1 MRKINN
7 LIKMLVLCGG
17 LFFASCETTE
27 LDLTQNPNAL
37 APAQAD
43 PDFYLN
49 AIQISFAY
57 LTESFGN
64 TAGALTRIDYM
75 NGRDYANAYSPSNFD
90 GRWSSAYQTIMNDI
104 KELNIIADETGLTR
118 HKAMGQVIEAHILL
132 TLVDFFGDIPYTE
145 ALAGAENLN
154 PVADSGASV
163 YAAAIA
169 LLDGAITNFNN
180 SALGDPALDMYYDG
194 DWAAWTKA
202 ANTLKMKAYMATRL
216 VDGSAVSKFNAIVAS
231 GNYISSNADD
241 MQFRWGTLAVQ
252 PDSRHPRYR
261 GSYTSTG
268 GGSYMSNSLM
278 NYMIGNN
285 PESAY
290 SSPDRY
296 DPRVLYYFYRQVGAT
311 PGIDGDPNEETLECG
326 LQNPPA
332 HYAGYVFCGAP
343 KGWWGRDHGNDN
355 GIPPDGFLRALA
367 GAYPAGGALDDLS
380 YSSKVDGDGNGGNGI
395 TPIMLASWSQFM
407 IGEVELAA
415 GNGAA
420 AKNAMMDGI
429 TLSIDKVLASTETS
443 GRYDWIFG
451 NGLRPGSDPEDPANY
466 GPALTFEANY
476 INWFKMDL
484 EAEWDAA
491 TNEGDRWDILG
502 MQNFVAQYGNGL
514 GAYNFYR
521 RTGHPTTLQPNIEA
535 NPGGFIRSF
544 FYPANHANTN
554 SNITQKDGVTE
565 PVFWDTNPGSPGF
578 PAAN

>member
-37 APAQAD
+37 APDQAD

-75 NGRDYANAYSPSNFD
+75 SGRDYANAYSPSNFD

-104 KELNIIADETGLTR
+104 KELNIIAGETGLNR
-118 HKAMGQVIEAHILL
+118 HIAIGQVIEAHILM

-145 ALAGAENLN
+145 AFQGADNLN

-180 SALGDPALDMYYDG
+180 DALGNPALDMYYDG

-278 NYMIGNN
+278 DYMRGGAAGGYSIG
-285 PESAY
+285 AGTFTG
-290 SSPDRY
+290 
-296 DPRVLYYFYRQVGAT
+296 DPRIMFYYHRQTNPT
-311 PGIDGDPNEETLECG
+311 PGIDGDADEEVLECG
-326 LQNPPA
+326 LQNAPA
-332 HYAGYVFCGAP
+332 HYAGYVFCANP
-343 KGWWGRDHGNDN
+343 QGWWGRDHGNDN
-355 GIPPDGFLRALA
+355 GIPPDGFLRTLA
-367 GAYPAGGALDDLS
+367 GVYPSGGKLDDWS
-380 YSSKVDGDGNGGNGI
+380 YGGQQDGAGNGGNGI
-395 TPIMLASWSQFM
+395 TPIMLASWTDFM
-407 IGEVELAA
+407 IGEVELVA
-415 GNGAA
+415 GNEAA
-420 AKNAMMDGI
+420 AKTAMFAGMAKSMDKVTNFYPREAGNRFDGI
-429 TLSIDKVLASTETS
+429 MNFYFGGLAQVV
-443 GRYDWIFG
+443 
-451 NGLRPGSDPEDPANY
+451 NGFYARISD
-466 GPALTFEANY
+466 
-476 INWFKMDL
+476 
-484 EAEWDAA
+484 EWDDASDKM
-491 TNEGDRWDILG
+491 NVLG
-502 MQNFVAQYGNGL
+502 MQYFVAQYGNGL
-514 GAYNFYR
+514 DAYNFYR
-521 RTGHPTTLQPNIEA
+521 RTGYPTTLQPNIEA

-554 SNITQKDGVTE
+554 SNITQKGGVTE

>member
-37 APAQAD
+37 APDQAD

-49 AIQISFAY
+49 AIQIDFAY

-75 NGRDYANAYSPSNFD
+75 NGRDYANAYSPNNFD

-104 KELNIIADETGLTR
+104 KELNIIADNTGLSR
-118 HKAMGQVIEAHILL
+118 HKAMGQVIEAHILM

-180 SALGDPALDMYYDG
+180 DALGNPALDMYYDG

-268 GGSYMSNSLM
+268 GGRYMSNSLM
-278 NYMIGNN
+278 DYMRGGFDGGYDIGGGVFIG
-285 PESAY
+285 
-290 SSPDRY
+290 
-296 DPRVLYYFYRQVGAT
+296 DPRIMFYYHRQTNPT
-311 PGIDGDPNEETLECG
+311 PGIDGAPADEEVLECG
-326 LQNPPA
+326 LQNAPA
-332 HYAGYVFCGAP
+332 HYAGYVFCANP
-343 KGWWGRDHGNDN
+343 QGWWGRDHGNDN
-355 GIPPDGFLRALA
+355 GIPPDGFLRTLA
-367 GAYPAGGALDDLS
+367 GVYPSGGKLDDWS
-380 YSSKVDGDGNGGNGI
+380 YGGQQDGAGNGGNGI
-395 TPIMLASWSQFM
+395 TPIMLASWTDFM
-407 IGEVELAA
+407 IGEVELVA
-415 GNGAA
+415 GNEAA
-420 AKNAMMDGI
+420 AKTAMFNGMAK
-429 TLSIDKVLASTETS
+429 SMDKVTNFYPRTERFDAIMDYYVGGLAQVV
-443 GRYDWIFG
+443 
-451 NGLRPGSDPEDPANY
+451 NGFYSRISD
-466 GPALTFEANY
+466 
-476 INWFKMDL
+476 
-484 EAEWDAA
+484 EWDDASDKM
-491 TNEGDRWDILG
+491 NVLG
-502 MQNFVAQYGNGL
+502 MQYFVAQYGNGL
-514 GAYNFYR
+514 DAYNFYR
-521 RTGHPTTLQPNIEA
+521 RTGYPTTLQPNIEA

-544 FYPANHANTN
+544 FYPSNHANTN
-554 SNITQKDGVTE
+554 SNITQKDGVTD

>member
-37 APAQAD
+37 APDQAD

-49 AIQISFAY
+49 AIQIDFAY

-64 TAGALTRIDYM
+64 TAGALTRVDYM

-118 HKAMGQVIEAHILL
+118 HKAMGQVIEAHILM

-145 ALAGAENLN
+145 AFQGSDNLN

-180 SALGDPALDMYYDG
+180 DALGDPALDMYYDG

-261 GSYTSTG
+261 NSYTSTG

-278 NYMIGNN
+278 NYMIGDG
-285 PESAY
+285 Y
-290 SSPDRY
+290 FSPSY
-296 DPRVLYYFYRQVGAT
+296 DPRINFYYSRQVSAT
-311 PGIDGDPNEETLECG
+311 PGIDADANEETLECG

-332 HYAGYVFCGAP
+332 HYAGYVFCANP
-343 KGWWGRDHGNDN
+343 QGWWGRDHGNDN
-355 GIPPDGFLRALA
+355 GIPPDGFLRTLA
-367 GAYPAGGALDDLS
+367 GVYPAGAVS
-380 YSSKVDGDGNGGNGI
+380 Y
-395 TPIMLASWSQFM
+395 THLRAH
-407 IGEVELAA
+407 
-415 GNGAA
+415 
-420 AKNAMMDGI
+420 
-429 TLSIDKVLASTETS
+429 ET
-443 GRYDWIFG
+443 
-451 NGLRPGSDPEDPANY
+451 
-466 GPALTFEANY
+466 
-476 INWFKMDL
+476 
-484 EAEWDAA
+484 
-491 TNEGDRWDILG
+491 
-502 MQNFVAQYGNGL
+502 
-514 GAYNFYR
+514 
-521 RTGHPTTLQPNIEA
+521 
-535 NPGGFIRSF
+535 
-544 FYPANHANTN
+544 
-554 SNITQKDGVTE
+554 
-565 PVFWDTNPGSPGF
+565 
-578 PAAN
+578 

>member
-27 LDLTQNPNAL
+27 LDLTQNPNDL
-37 APAQAD
+37 APDQAD

-49 AIQISFAY
+49 AIQIDFAY

-104 KELNIIADETGLTR
+104 KELNIIAGETGLNR
-118 HKAMGQVIEAHILL
+118 HIAMGQVIEAHVLM

-145 ALAGAENLN
+145 ALQGADNLN

-180 SALGDPALDMYYDG
+180 DALGNPALDMYYDG

-268 GGSYMSNSLM
+268 GGRYMSNSLM
-278 NYMIGNN
+278 DYMRGGAAGGYSIG
-285 PESAY
+285 AGTFTA
-290 SSPDRY
+290 
-296 DPRVLYYFYRQVGAT
+296 DPRIMFYYHRQTNPT
-311 PGIDGDPNEETLECG
+311 PGIDGDANEETLECG
-326 LQNPPA
+326 LQNAPA
-332 HYAGYVFCGAP
+332 HYAGYVFCANP
-343 KGWWGRDHGNDN
+343 QGWWGRDHGNDN
-355 GIPPDGFLRALA
+355 GIPPDGFLRTLA
-367 GAYPAGGALDDLS
+367 GVYPSGGKLDDWS
-380 YSSKVDGDGNGGNGI
+380 YGGQQDGAGNGGNGI
-395 TPIMLASWSQFM
+395 TPIMLASWTDFM
-407 IGEVELAA
+407 IGEVELVA
-415 GNGAA
+415 GNEAA
-420 AKNAMMDGI
+420 AKTAMFAGMAK
-429 TLSIDKVLASTETS
+429 SMDKVTNFYPREA
-443 GRYDWIFG
+443 GNRFDVIMDFYFG
-451 NGLRPGSDPEDPANY
+451 GLVQVVNGFYARISD
-466 GPALTFEANY
+466 
-476 INWFKMDL
+476 
-484 EAEWDAA
+484 EWDDASDKM
-491 TNEGDRWDILG
+491 NVLG
-502 MQNFVAQYGNGL
+502 MQYFVAQYGNGL
-514 GAYNFYR
+514 DAYNFYR
-521 RTGHPTTLQPNIEA
+521 RTGYPTTLQPNIEA

-578 PAAN
+578 PVAN

>member
-37 APAQAD
+37 APDQAD

-75 NGRDYANAYSPSNFD
+75 NGRDYANAYSPNNFD

-104 KELNIIADETGLTR
+104 KELNIIADNTGLSR
-118 HKAMGQVIEAHILL
+118 HKAMGQVIEAHILM

-180 SALGDPALDMYYDG
+180 DALGNPALDMYYDG

-268 GGSYMSNSLM
+268 GGRYMSNSLM
-278 NYMIGNN
+278 DYMRGGFDGGY
-285 PESAY
+285 ALGAGTFTA
-290 SSPDRY
+290 
-296 DPRVLYYFYRQVGAT
+296 DPRIMFYYHRQTNPT
-311 PGIDGDPNEETLECG
+311 PGIDGAPADEEVLECG
-326 LQNPPA
+326 LQNAPA
-332 HYAGYVFCGAP
+332 HYAGYVFCANP
-343 KGWWGRDHGNDN
+343 QGWWGRDHGNDN
-355 GIPPDGFLRALA
+355 GIPPDGFLRTLA
-367 GAYPAGGALDDLS
+367 GVYPSGGKLDDWS
-380 YSSKVDGDGNGGNGI
+380 YGGQQDGDGNGGNGI
-395 TPIMLASWSQFM
+395 TPIMLASWTDFM
-407 IGEVELAA
+407 IGEVELVA
-415 GNGAA
+415 GNEAA
-420 AKNAMMDGI
+420 AKTAMFAGMAK
-429 TLSIDKVLASTETS
+429 SMDKVTNFYPRTDRFDAIMDIYFGGLAQVV
-443 GRYDWIFG
+443 
-451 NGLRPGSDPEDPANY
+451 NGFYSRISD
-466 GPALTFEANY
+466 
-476 INWFKMDL
+476 
-484 EAEWDAA
+484 EWDDASDKM
-491 TNEGDRWDILG
+491 NVLG
-502 MQNFVAQYGNGL
+502 MQYFVAQYGNGL
-514 GAYNFYR
+514 DAYNFYR
-521 RTGHPTTLQPNIEA
+521 RTGYPTTLQPNIEA

-544 FYPANHANTN
+544 FYPSNHANTN
-554 SNITQKDGVTE
+554 SNITQKDGVTD

>member
-37 APAQAD
+37 APDQAD

-64 TAGALTRIDYM
+64 TAGALTRVDYM

-104 KELNIIADETGLTR
+104 KELNIIAGETGLTR
-118 HKAMGQVIEAHILL
+118 HKAMGQVIEAHILM

-145 ALAGAENLN
+145 AFQGADNLN

-180 SALGDPALDMYYDG
+180 DALGDPALDMFYDG

-241 MQFRWGTLAVQ
+241 MQFKWGTLAVQ

-261 GSYTSTG
+261 SSYTSTG

-278 NYMIGNN
+278 DYMRGGADGGYDIGGGVFIG
-285 PESAY
+285 
-290 SSPDRY
+290 
-296 DPRVLYYFYRQVGAT
+296 DPRIMFYYHRQTNPT
-311 PGIDGDPNEETLECG
+311 PGIDGAADEEVLECG

-332 HYAGYVFCGAP
+332 HYAGYVFCANP
-343 KGWWGRDHGNDN
+343 QGWWGRDHGNDN
-355 GIPPDGFLRALA
+355 GIPPDGFLRTLA
-367 GAYPAGGALDDLS
+367 GVYPAGGKLDDWS
-380 YSSKVDGDGNGGNGI
+380 YGGQQDGDGNGGNGI
-395 TPIMLASWSQFM
+395 TPIMLASWTDFM
-407 IGEVELAA
+407 IGEVELVS
-415 GNGAA
+415 GNEAA
-420 AKNAMMDGI
+420 AKTAMFNGMAKSMDKVTNFYPRTARFDGI
-429 TLSIDKVLASTETS
+429 MNAYFGGLAQVINGFYARTS
-443 GRYDWIFG
+443 D
-451 NGLRPGSDPEDPANY
+451 
-466 GPALTFEANY
+466 
-476 INWFKMDL
+476 
-484 EAEWDAA
+484 EWDDASDKM
-491 TNEGDRWDILG
+491 NVLG
-502 MQNFVAQYGNGL
+502 MQYFVAQYGNGL

-521 RTGHPTTLQPNIEA
+521 RTGYPTTLQPNIEA

-554 SNITQKDGVTE
+554 SNITQKGGVTE

>member
-37 APAQAD
+37 APDQAD

-49 AIQISFAY
+49 AIQIDFAY

-104 KELNIIADETGLTR
+104 KELNIIADEKGLTR
-118 HKAMGQVIEAHILL
+118 HKAIGQVIQAHILM

-145 ALAGAENLN
+145 AFQGSDNLN

-163 YAAAIA
+163 YAAAIG
-169 LLDGAITNFNN
+169 LLDDAIVNFNN
-180 SALGDPALDMYYDG
+180 DALGDPAWDPYYQTHLEG
-194 DWAAWTKA
+194 SWTAWTKA

-241 MQFRWGTLAVQ
+241 MQFKWGTLAVQ

-261 GSYTSTG
+261 GNYTSTG
-268 GGSYMSNSLM
+268 GGRYMSNSLM
-278 NYMIGNN
+278 DYMRGGADGGYDIGGGVFIG
-285 PESAY
+285 
-290 SSPDRY
+290 
-296 DPRVLYYFYRQVGAT
+296 DPRIMFYYHRQTNPT
-311 PGIDGDPNEETLECG
+311 PGIDGAADEEVLECG
-326 LQNPPA
+326 LQNAPA
-332 HYAGYVFCGAP
+332 HYAGYVFCANP
-343 KGWWGRDHGNDN
+343 QGWWGRDHGNDN
-355 GIPPDGFLRALA
+355 GIPPDGFLRTLA
-367 GAYPAGGALDDLS
+367 GVYPAGGKLDDWS
-380 YSSKVDGDGNGGNGI
+380 YGGQQDGDGNGGNGI
-395 TPIMLASWSQFM
+395 TPIMLASWTDFM
-407 IGEVELAA
+407 IGEVELVA
-415 GNGAA
+415 GNEAA
-420 AKNAMMDGI
+420 AKTAMFTGMAKSMDKVTNFYPRTDRFDGI
-429 TLSIDKVLASTETS
+429 MDFYFGGLAQVT
-443 GRYDWIFG
+443 
-451 NGLRPGSDPEDPANY
+451 NGFYARISD
-466 GPALTFEANY
+466 
-476 INWFKMDL
+476 
-484 EAEWDAA
+484 EWDDASDKM
-491 TNEGDRWDILG
+491 NVLG
-502 MQNFVAQYGNGL
+502 MQYFVAQYGNGL
-514 GAYNFYR
+514 DAYNFYR
-521 RTGHPTTLQPNIEA
+521 RTGYPTTLQPNIEA

-578 PAAN
+578 PVAN

>member
-37 APAQAD
+37 APDQAD

-49 AIQISFAY
+49 AIQIQFAY

-104 KELNIIADETGLTR
+104 KELNIIASETGLNR
-118 HKAMGQVIEAHILL
+118 HKAMGQVIEAHILM

-145 ALAGAENLN
+145 ALAGADNLN

-180 SALGDPALDMYYDG
+180 DALGNPALDMYYDG

-241 MQFRWGTLAVQ
+241 MQFQWGTLAVQ

-268 GGSYMSNSLM
+268 GGTYMSNSLM
-278 NYMIGNN
+278 DYMRGGADGGYDIGGGVFIG
-285 PESAY
+285 
-290 SSPDRY
+290 
-296 DPRVLYYFYRQVGAT
+296 DPRLMFYFNRQTSSTPGIGGAT
-311 PGIDGDPNEETLECG
+311 PDEEVLECG
-326 LQNPPA
+326 LQNAPA
-332 HYAGYVFCGAP
+332 HYAGYVFCGNP
-343 KGWWGRDHGNDN
+343 QGWWGRDHGNDN

-367 GAYPAGGALDDLS
+367 GVYPAGGAIDEWS
-380 YSSKVDGDGNGGNGI
+380 YGGFQDGDGYGGNGI
-395 TPIMLASWSQFM
+395 TPIMLASWTDFM
-407 IGEVELAA
+407 IGEVELVA
-415 GNGAA
+415 GNEAA
-420 AKNAMMDGI
+420 AKTAMFAGMAKSMDKVTNFYPRTARFDGI
-429 TLSIDKVLASTETS
+429 MDYYVGGLAQVT
-443 GRYDWIFG
+443 
-451 NGLRPGSDPEDPANY
+451 NGFYARISD
-466 GPALTFEANY
+466 
-476 INWFKMDL
+476 
-484 EAEWDAA
+484 EWDDASDKM
-491 TNEGDRWDILG
+491 NVLG
-502 MQNFVAQYGNGL
+502 MQYFVAQYGNGL
-514 GAYNFYR
+514 DAYNFYR
-521 RTGHPTTLQPNIEA
+521 RTGYPTTLQPNIEA

-554 SNITQKDGVTE
+554 SNITQKGGVTE

>member
-37 APAQAD
+37 APDQAD

-49 AIQISFAY
+49 AIQIDFAY

-75 NGRDYANAYSPSNFD
+75 NGRDYANAYSPNNFD

-104 KELNIIADETGLTR
+104 KELNIIADNTGLSR
-118 HKAMGQVIEAHILL
+118 HKAMGQVIEAHILM

-145 ALAGAENLN
+145 AFQGADNLN

-180 SALGDPALDMYYDG
+180 DALGNPALDMYYDG

-268 GGSYMSNSLM
+268 GGTYMSNSLM
-278 NYMIGNN
+278 DYMRGGFDGGY
-285 PESAY
+285 ALGAGTFTA
-290 SSPDRY
+290 
-296 DPRVLYYFYRQVGAT
+296 DPRIMFYYHRQTNPT
-311 PGIDGDPNEETLECG
+311 PGIDGAPADEEVLECG
-326 LQNPPA
+326 LQNAPA
-332 HYAGYVFCGAP
+332 HYAGYVFCANP
-343 KGWWGRDHGNDN
+343 QGWWGRDHGNDN
-355 GIPPDGFLRALA
+355 GIPPDGFLRTLA
-367 GAYPAGGALDDLS
+367 GVYPSGGKLDDWS
-380 YSSKVDGDGNGGNGI
+380 YGGQQDGAGNGGNGI
-395 TPIMLASWSQFM
+395 TPIMLASWTDFM
-407 IGEVELAA
+407 IGEVELVA
-415 GNGAA
+415 GNEAA
-420 AKNAMMDGI
+420 AKTAMFAGMAK
-429 TLSIDKVLASTETS
+429 SMDKVTNFYPREAGNRFDAVMNFYVGGLAQVINDFYARTS
-443 GRYDWIFG
+443 D
-451 NGLRPGSDPEDPANY
+451 
-466 GPALTFEANY
+466 
-476 INWFKMDL
+476 
-484 EAEWDAA
+484 EWDDASDKM
-491 TNEGDRWDILG
+491 NVLG
-502 MQNFVAQYGNGL
+502 MQYFVAQYGNGL
-514 GAYNFYR
+514 DAYNFYR
-521 RTGHPTTLQPNIEA
+521 RTGYPTTLQPNIEA

-544 FYPANHANTN
+544 FYPSNHANTN
-554 SNITQKDGVTE
+554 SNITQKDGVTD

>member
-37 APAQAD
+37 APDQAD

-75 NGRDYANAYSPSNFD
+75 SGRDYANAYSPGSFN

-104 KELNIIADETGLTR
+104 KELNIIAGETGLNR
-118 HKAMGQVIEAHILL
+118 HIAMGQVIEAHILM

-145 ALAGAENLN
+145 AFQGADNLN

-180 SALGDPALDMYYDG
+180 DALGNPALDMYYDG

-231 GNYISSNADD
+231 GNYISSNVDD
-241 MQFRWGTLAVQ
+241 MQFSWGTLAVQ

-261 GSYTSTG
+261 GNYTSTG
-268 GGSYMSNSLM
+268 GGRYMSNSLM
-278 NYMIGNN
+278 DYMRGGADGGYDIGGGVFIG
-285 PESAY
+285 
-290 SSPDRY
+290 
-296 DPRVLYYFYRQVGAT
+296 DPRIMFYYHRQTNPT
-311 PGIDGDPNEETLECG
+311 PGIDGAADEEVLECG
-326 LQNPPA
+326 LQNAPA
-332 HYAGYVFCGAP
+332 HYAGYVFCANP
-343 KGWWGRDHGNDN
+343 QGWWGRDHGNDN
-355 GIPPDGFLRALA
+355 GIPPDGFLRTLA
-367 GAYPAGGALDDLS
+367 GVYPAGGKLDDWS
-380 YSSKVDGDGNGGNGI
+380 YGGQQDGDGNGGNGI
-395 TPIMLASWSQFM
+395 TPIMLASWTDFM
-407 IGEVELAA
+407 IGEVELVA
-415 GNGAA
+415 GNEAA
-420 AKNAMMDGI
+420 AKTAMFTGMAKSMDKVTNFYPRTDRFDGI
-429 TLSIDKVLASTETS
+429 MDFYFGGLAQVT
-443 GRYDWIFG
+443 
-451 NGLRPGSDPEDPANY
+451 NGFYARISD
-466 GPALTFEANY
+466 
-476 INWFKMDL
+476 
-484 EAEWDAA
+484 EWDDASDKM
-491 TNEGDRWDILG
+491 NVLG
-502 MQNFVAQYGNGL
+502 MQYFVAQYGNGL
-514 GAYNFYR
+514 DAYNFYR
-521 RTGHPTTLQPNIEA
+521 RTGYPTTLQPNIEA